1 MQTFLPRAGKI
12 FANYFYL
19 IHIVYRNNSS
29 MNNFSA
35 LFLKCIQF
43 YHQAMIIFVLYF
55 FFLMHPLNLDL
66 LHFNFV

>member
-43 YHQAMIIFVLYF
+43 YHQAMIIFVL
-55 FFLMHPLNLDL
+55 
-66 LHFNFV
+66 